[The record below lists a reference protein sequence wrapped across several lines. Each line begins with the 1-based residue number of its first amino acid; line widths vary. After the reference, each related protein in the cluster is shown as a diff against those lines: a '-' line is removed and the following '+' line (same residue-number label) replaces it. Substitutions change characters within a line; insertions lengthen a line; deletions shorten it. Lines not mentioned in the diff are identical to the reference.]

1 MVATAQDAVPD
12 DIGALRA
19 PLTAALAR
27 AEDEAARAAL
37 VEAELAVARAKASD
51 DAALIAHQDL
61 TIRKLQRA
69 LHGQSS
75 ERSARLHDQME
86 LTFEELES
94 TATQDEIA
102 AEQGAART
110 TEVAPY
116 VRKRPARQPFPEHLP
131 RESWSSRRRPL
142 AIAAAVIGCASWV
155 RISPTLEVVPR
166 QWKVIQ
172 HVREKFTCRDCETI
186 SQAPAPFHATPRGW
200 AGPGLLAMI
209 LFEKFGQHQPL
220 NRQAERYAREGVPL
234 SLSTLADQ
242 VGAGTAALMPLFKR
256 LEAHVLAASRLHGDD
271 TTVPVLAKGKTDTG
285 RLWTYVRDDRP
296 FGGADPPAAV
306 FYYSRDRRGEQP
318 AAHLAGWNGILQA
331 DAFGGYGDLYATG
344 RQPAPVLEAS
354 CWAHSRRKV
363 FELADVEAAARKK
376 ARSEKP
382 NLVYPLAVEAVKR
395 IDALFDIERA
405 INGLLPA
412 QRHAVRQER
421 SAPLVTELE
430 RWMIETRDKLSRGH
444 DLTKAFNYML
454 RRWSSFTRFLD
465 DGRICLSNNAAE
477 LALRGIAIS
486 GSFCPCW
493 AGGRGPL
500 PLAPVFRTSASL
512 REQRRA
518 RRRPDHS
525 PRRRARSCHYRS
537 GLDDRSR
544 GLRGDGPGPPARIA
558 CRAA

>member
-1 MVATAQDAVPD
+1 VA
-12 DIGALRA
+12 
-19 PLTAALAR
+19 
-27 AEDEAARAAL
+27 
-37 VEAELAVARAKASD
+37 AELAVAKAKASD

-86 LTFEELES
+86 LSFEELES
-94 TATQDEIA
+94 TATEDEIA
-102 AEQGAART
+102 AEQAAART

-131 RESWSSRRRPL
+131 RERVVEL
-142 AIAAAVIGCASWV
+142 APAACHCCGGNRLRKLGEDITE
-155 RISPTLEVVPR
+155 TLEVVPR

-172 HVREKFTCRDCETI
+172 HVREKFTCRDCEAI

-242 VGAGTAALMPLFKR
+242 VGAGAAALMPLFKR
-256 LEAHVLAASRLHGDD
+256 LEAHVFAAARLHGDD

-306 FYYSRDRRGEQP
+306 FYYSRDRRGEHP
-318 AAHLAGWNGILQA
+318 TAHLAGWSGILQA
-331 DAFGGYGDLYATG
+331 DAYGGYGDLYVAD

-363 FELADVEAAARKK
+363 FELADIEAAARKK
-376 ARSEKP
+376 ARGEKP
-382 NLVYPLAVEAVKR
+382 NLIYPLAVEAVKR
-395 IDALFDIERA
+395 IDALFDIERG
-405 INGLLPA
+405 INGLAPD

-421 SAPLVTELE
+421 SAPLVKDLE

-454 RRWSSFTRFLD
+454 RRWPSFTRFLE

-477 LALRGIAIS
+477 RALRGIALGRRS
-486 GSFCPCW
+486 WLFCGSDR
-493 AGGRGPL
+493 GGQRAAVLYSLIVSAKMNDVDPQAW
-500 PLAPVFRTSASL
+500 LADVL
-512 REQRRA
+512 
-518 RRRPDHS
+518 
-525 PRRRARSCHYRS
+525 
-537 GLDDRSR
+537 
-544 GLRGDGPGPPARIA
+544 ARIA
-558 CRAA
+558 AHPAQRIDELLPWNWRFSRAPTEVVA

>member
-19 PLTAALAR
+19 ALTAALAR

-51 DAALIAHQDL
+51 DAALIAHQHL

-94 TATQDEIA
+94 TATEDEIA
-102 AEQGAART
+102 AEQAAART

-116 VRKRPARQPFPEHLP
+116 MRKRPARQPFPEHLP
-131 RESWSSRRRPL
+131 RERVVEPAPTACHCCGGHRLRRL
-142 AIAAAVIGCASWV
+142 GEDITE
-155 RISPTLEVVPR
+155 TLEVVPR

-172 HVREKFTCRDCETI
+172 HVREKFTCRDCEAI
-186 SQAPAPFHATPRGW
+186 SQAPAPFHAAPRGW
-200 AGPGLLAMI
+200 AGPGLLAMV

-242 VGAGTAALMPLFKR
+242 VGAGAAALMPLFKR

-306 FYYSRDRRGEQP
+306 FYYSRDRRGEHP
-318 AAHLAGWNGILQA
+318 AAHLAGWSGILQA

-354 CWAHSRRKV
+354 CWTHSRRKV
-363 FELADVEAAARKK
+363 FELADIEAAARRK

-405 INGLLPA
+405 INGLSPA

-477 LALRGIAIS
+477 RALRGIALGRKS
-486 GSFCPCW
+486 WLFCGSDR
-493 AGGRGPL
+493 GGQRAAILYSLIASAKLNDVDPQAW
-500 PLAPVFRTSASL
+500 LADIL
-512 REQRRA
+512 
-518 RRRPDHS
+518 
-525 PRRRARSCHYRS
+525 
-537 GLDDRSR
+537 
-544 GLRGDGPGPPARIA
+544 ARIA
-558 CRAA
+558 AHPAQRIDDLRPWNWRSAKLRTQPAAA